1 MKFIPR
7 MESDVA
13 PVGTPLPNGNSA
25 DTVLAVSAGASKVK
39 TLLSVAD
46 TVAIVKLTS
55 RADP

>member
-1 MKFIPR
+1 